1 MRAKAHRMLDQQLRS
16 AAKALLCPAASSMRF
31 DRPVFILAPPRSGS
45 TLLFECLAMTGV
57 FHLPAEADLYWWQ
70 IWPYERAAEA
80 SDLVGEAD
88 ASTEELDRLFR
99 ALYRQAVIARIRQRG
114 GMIDPRHLI
123 GTAKIRYLDKTIAN
137 CFHLEVLD
145 RLFPDARFVF
155 LVRDPRASIASMIE
169 GWPYLE
175 RFGKSQLTRILRRL
189 EPRTI
194 EHWSYP
200 APSGWQEVVGRPL
213 AEICAWSWRRHVETV
228 LEFFERRPRPLIRVT
243 YEQLVHDLPVT
254 ARELA
259 AVVDLPWPERAEAY
273 ARRAPPSRTTV
284 SRPSRDKWRTRHG
297 REIEQV
303 LPAIEAAAQRI
314 GYDLGADATAT
325 PH

>member
-1 MRAKAHRMLDQQLRS
+1 MFDRQLRS
-16 AAKALLCPAASSMRF
+16 AAKALLCPAASGRRF

-45 TLLFECLAMTGV
+45 TLLFECLARTGA
-57 FHLPAEADLYWWQ
+57 FHLPAEADLYWWR
-70 IWPYERAAEA
+70 IWPYGRTAEP
-80 SDLVGEAD
+80 SDFVGEGD
-88 ASTEELDRLFR
+88 ASERQLDRLFR
-99 ALYRQAVIARIRQRG
+99 TLYRQAVIARIKQRG

-145 RLFPDARFVF
+145 RFFPDARFVF

-175 RFGKSQLTRILRRL
+175 RFGKAQLTPILQRL

-194 EHWSYP
+194 EHWTYP
-200 APSGWQEVVGRPL
+200 APPGWQEVVGRPL
-213 AEICAWSWRRHVETV
+213 VEICAWSWRRHVEAV
-228 LEFFERRPRPLIRVT
+228 LEHFERRPRPLIRVT
-243 YEQLVHDLPVT
+243 YEQLMHDLPGTV
-254 ARELA
+254 RKLA
-259 AVVDLPWPERAEAY
+259 SALDLPWPERAEAY

-284 SRPSRDKWRTRHG
+284 SGPSRDKWQTRNAPA
-297 REIEQV
+297 IEQV
-303 LPAIEAAAQRI
+303 LPAIGATAQRI
-314 GYDLGADATAT
+314 GYDIGLDVAAT